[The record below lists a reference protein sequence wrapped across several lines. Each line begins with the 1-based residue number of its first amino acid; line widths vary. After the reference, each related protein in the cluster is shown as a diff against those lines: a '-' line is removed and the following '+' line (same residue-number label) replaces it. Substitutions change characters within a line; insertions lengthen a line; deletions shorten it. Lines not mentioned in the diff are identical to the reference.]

1 MESTKR
7 EKLVF
12 DGTGNVKEF
21 LTKVNLM
28 STLKGYE
35 GEKLAISLASCL
47 QGNAFDC
54 YMRLSDEDK
63 TDVEMIKTELL
74 SEYEIG
80 RMDREQAVVEFSN
93 RSRLINEPAKTL
105 VYKLQLLASLAY
117 PDFDNTAKGVI
128 VKDAYVRGLHHN
140 LQLQLKSLEK
150 FATAD
155 VKTLVQE
162 TNRLEVAGVRPTLST
177 RTTDYI
183 NTVDNGQATEKN

>member
-1 MESTKR
+1 
-7 EKLVF
+7 
-12 DGTGNVKEF
+12 
-21 LTKVNLM
+21 
-28 STLKGYE
+28 
-35 GEKLAISLASCL
+35 
-47 QGNAFDC
+47 
-54 YMRLSDEDK
+54 MRLSDEDK

-80 RMDREQAVVEFSN
+80 GMDREHAVVEFSN
-93 RSRLINEPAKTL
+93 RSRLINEPAKTF
-105 VYKLQLLASLAY
+105 VYKLQLLPSLAY

-128 VKDAYVRGLHHN
+128 VSDAYVRGLHHN
-140 LQLQLKSLEK
+140 LHLQLKSLEK

-183 NTVDNGQATEKN
+183 NTVNNGQATEKKLPSTKYSFKRLVILL

>member
-1 MESTKR
+1 MESMKR

-21 LTKVNLM
+21 LTKANLM

-35 GEKLAISLASCL
+35 
-47 QGNAFDC
+47 
-54 YMRLSDEDK
+54 
-63 TDVEMIKTELL
+63 
-74 SEYEIG
+74 IG
-80 RMDREQAVVEFSN
+80 QMDREQAVVEFSN
-93 RSRLINEPAKTL
+93 RSRLINERAKTF
-105 VYKLQLLASLAY
+105 VYKLQLLASLAC

-150 FATAD
+150 IAIAD

-183 NTVDNGQATEKN
+183 NTVDNGQATENKLPSTKYSSKRLVILL